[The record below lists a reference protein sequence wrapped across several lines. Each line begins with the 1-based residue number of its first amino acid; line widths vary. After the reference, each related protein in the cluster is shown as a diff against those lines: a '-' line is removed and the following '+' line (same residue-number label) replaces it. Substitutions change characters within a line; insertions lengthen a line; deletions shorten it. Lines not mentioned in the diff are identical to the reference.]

1 MSLKTE
7 YGYNEDDFVE
17 NQDGMQELT
26 VTITLCEY
34 RNLLKDI
41 AYQDAK
47 VEKLEEEAKK
57 TKETTN
63 ALLQMILLKSPEV
76 IDKLYD
82 VISAILPNTEKAE
95 VEKSE
100 NDEQIS

>member
-1 MSLKTE
+1 
-7 YGYNEDDFVE
+7 
-17 NQDGMQELT
+17 
-26 VTITLCEY
+26 
-34 RNLLKDI
+34 
-41 AYQDAK
+41 
-47 VEKLEEEAKK
+47 
-57 TKETTN
+57 
-63 ALLQMILLKSPEV
+63 MILLKSPEV